1 MNKPLVLV
9 DQFISSPHGNELFR
23 KYKGIS
29 RGQTPYRRNPIVFSK
44 LNFF

>member
-1 MNKPLVLV
+1 MNKHLVV
-9 DQFISSPHGNELFR
+9 VYQRISSPYGNVLFR

-29 RGQTPYRRNPIVFSK
+29 RGQAPYRRNPIVFSK